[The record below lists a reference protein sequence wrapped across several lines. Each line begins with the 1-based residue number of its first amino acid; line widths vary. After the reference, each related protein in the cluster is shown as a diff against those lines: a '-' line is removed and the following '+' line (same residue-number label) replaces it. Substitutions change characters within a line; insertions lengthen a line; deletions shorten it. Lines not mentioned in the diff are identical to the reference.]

1 MKVSIFGMVLH
12 EYRGVLRS
20 NVKNDDDLSKIYEN
34 INKLCRSKLSEIS
47 KQSLIFLTI
56 SIAIHTLSG
65 SGTLIIKTSLI
76 QISVPEVYVL
86 FGASLL
92 WSSLSLNVLTLIQL
106 MAQVVETQN
115 FRGRT
120 PKYHSA
126 LLNIRGLE
134 GADLLSAARPN
145 HIAIQPFWVVKTANL
160 LLFSIFATVVFP
172 LFGAGY
178 FVTSQL
184 LHSLFGDTDVFLA
197 KPLAFSGLASIFC
210 STVYWPAYFL
220 SFSVRKDKG
229 FIRWLFLRGLSKSI
243 HPQTK
248 RWLSEK

>member
-20 NVKNDDDLSKIYEN
+20 NVKNDEDLSKIYEN
-34 INKLCRSKLSEIS
+34 INKLCRSKLSEVS

-56 SIAIHTLSG
+56 SIAIQTLSD
-65 SGTLIIKTSLI
+65 SGTLTIKTSFI
-76 QISVPEVYVL
+76 QISVPEVYTL

-92 WSSLSLNVLTLIQL
+92 WSGLSLCVLALIQL
-106 MAQVVETQN
+106 MAQVSETQN

-126 LLNIRGLE
+126 LLNIRGIE
-134 GADLLSAARPN
+134 GADLLSATRPN
-145 HIAIQPFWVVKTANL
+145 HIAIQPFGVVITANI
-160 LLFSIFATVVFP
+160 LFFAIFATAAFP
-172 LFGAGY
+172 LFGAGF

-184 LHSLFGDTDVFLA
+184 LQSLLGDTDTFLA

-210 STVYWPAYFL
+210 STVYWPVYFL
-220 SFSVRKDKG
+220 SFKVRKDKG
-229 FIRWLFLRGLSKSI
+229 FIRWLFLRGLSKSL
-243 HPQTK
+243 HPQTDY
-248 RWLSEK
+248 WLSEK